1 MNAAARLAH
10 QNVLSRHV
18 ALTHLIT
25 RSQLAIMLMSLGVL
39 MSALSVIYVTQT
51 TRMLYATYQHN
62 LAEQD
67 HLHVQRGQLLLE
79 RSTWL
84 MQSRVQNIAADK
96 MGMVVPNA
104 KSVVIVHE

>member
-10 QNVLSRHV
+10 QNILTRHFVLAH
-18 ALTHLIT
+18 TIT
-25 RSQLAIMLMSLGVL
+25 RSQCAIMLMSIAVLLSALGV
-39 MSALSVIYVTQT
+39 IYITQSS
-51 TRMLYATYQHN
+51 RVLYATFQHS

-67 HLHVQRGQLLLE
+67 HLHVERGQLLLE

-84 MQSRVQNIAADK
+84 MQSRIQSIAENK
-96 MGMVVPNA
+96 IGMIVPDA